1 MIAAHPARRQ
11 LTRAPVCRESA
22 CMFGTVEIPLWLLVL
37 ILAFAAVTFASHF
50 LFPSVRW
57 FFRRRMERAVS
68 ELNRRL
74 HRPIEPFKLLER
86 HDRIQQIVYDP
97 QVLAATLDHSRTE
110 GVPRNVAFE
119 TARRYAREIVPG
131 FSASVYFG
139 FSVRAARW
147 LSRLLYRV
155 QVISPDEAALQAVD
169 PRATVVFVMN
179 HRSNMD
185 YVLVTWLVS
194 SRMTLSYAV
203 GEWARVWP
211 LSWLIRAM
219 GAYFIRRKTPNP
231 LYRKVLER
239 YVQTSTAEGVA
250 QAIFPEGGLSL
261 TGRVGPAKLGLLS
274 YILAEAQKGA
284 QPVVFVPVG
293 LGYDRVLEDRILGA
307 AQDAGVRRFKAKLSL
322 VMLHVARMLWR
333 RLWGRWKGFGG
344 AAVSFGQPIALETL
358 LAEDPALTPEAL
370 GALLMQGVRKVVPV
384 LPVPLV
390 AAALLRAG
398 QPLSRPDL
406 AAAASALA
414 AELRAAGAVMAL
426 GPLAP
431 EEMLAEAVKSLADRG
446 AIAAEGGRLRVADA
460 ALLGFQA
467 APAQQIQD
475 AAAAKAPQNESVGT

>member
-1 MIAAHPARRQ
+1 MFAR
-11 LTRAPVCRESA
+11 
-22 CMFGTVEIPLWLLVL
+22 VEIPLWLLVL

-57 FFRRRMERAVS
+57 FFRRRMERAVA

-74 HRPIEPFKLLER
+74 ARPVEPFKLLER

-97 QVLAATLDHSRTE
+97 EVLAATLDHARAKGE
-110 GVPRNVAFE
+110 PRNVAFE

-139 FSVRAARW
+139 ISVRLARW

-155 QVISPDEAALQAVD
+155 EVISPDEAALQAMD
-169 PRATVVFVMN
+169 AQATVVFVMN

-219 GAYFIRRKTPNP
+219 GAYFIRRRTPDP

-239 YVQTSTAEGVA
+239 YVQTATAEGVD

-261 TGRVGPAKLGLLS
+261 TGRVGAAKLGLLS
-274 YILAEAQKGA
+274 YVLAEAKKGGR
-284 QPVVFVPVG
+284 PVVFVPVG
-293 LGYDRVLEDRILGA
+293 LGYDRVLEDRVLVA
-307 AQDAGVRRFKAKLSL
+307 AQETGVRRFKTKLSL
-322 VMLHVARMLWR
+322 IMLHVARMLWR
-333 RLWGRWKGFGG
+333 RFWGSWEGFGG
-344 AAVSFGQPIALETL
+344 AAVSFGPPMPLAGL
-358 LAEDPALTPEAL
+358 LAADPGLTPEAL
-370 GALLMQGVRKVVPV
+370 GERLMQGVRGVVPL
-384 LPVPLV
+384 LPVPLA

-398 QPLSRPDL
+398 EPPTRAELEQ
-406 AAAASALA
+406 AAQALA
-414 AELRAAGAVMAL
+414 LELRADGAVMAADGGF
-426 GPLAP
+426 GPALQALM
-431 EEMLAEAVKSLADRG
+431 ERG
-446 AIAAEGGRLRVADA
+446 LVVLEDGRLRGTDA
-460 ALLGFQA
+460 ALLAFQA
-467 APAQQIQD
+467 APVQQFQD
-475 AAAAKAPQNESVGT
+475 AAAAKAPQPSP